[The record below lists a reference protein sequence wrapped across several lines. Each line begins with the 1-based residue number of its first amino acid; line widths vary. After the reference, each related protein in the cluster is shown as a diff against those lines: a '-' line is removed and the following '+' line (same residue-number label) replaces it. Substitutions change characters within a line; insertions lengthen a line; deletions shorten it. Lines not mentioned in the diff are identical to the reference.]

1 MSVCAS
7 MSEVW
12 VNRIAMRY
20 ATAFRVTASD
30 ISFLKG
36 FPLKRL
42 LTNKSSFKDLSPQSE
57 SILVEVSISWNKKS
71 KKLWE
76 KQKRLKM
83 YKLLQE
89 INPVLFGKNDQEP
102 SIEKSGRLVEEPPI
116 DNFVFRLHYR
126 ATTAGLI
133 AASILVI
140 ISNSFNNP
148 SYNIFCR
155 QAVIITWTVVEARF
169 SVWLEKGTARLSHR

>member
-1 MSVCAS
+1 
-7 MSEVW
+7 
-12 VNRIAMRY
+12 
-20 ATAFRVTASD
+20 
-30 ISFLKG
+30 
-36 FPLKRL
+36 
-42 LTNKSSFKDLSPQSE
+42 
-57 SILVEVSISWNKKS
+57 
-71 KKLWE
+71 
-76 KQKRLKM
+76 M

-89 INPVLFGKNDQEP
+89 INPVLFGKNDQEA
-102 SIEKSGRLVEEPPI
+102 SIEKSGRLVGEPPI

-169 SVWLEKGTARLSHR
+169 SVWLAKDTARLSHR